1 MTTIEQVR
9 IVDAGKVSLDRVE
22 LPPCGPRDA
31 IVEIGACGICG
42 SDLSYIRLGGLAG
55 PSGEPMA
62 LGHEFAGIVTTVGA
76 EVTAITPG
84 QRVVVHPGD
93 DTIGR
98 IGNGT
103 PEGGLSTAVLVREAA
118 RGGRLFPI
126 PDDMGLDVAAL
137 AEPVAVGMHAAEQ
150 AGVGLD
156 DTVAVFGCGPIGL
169 AAIASLA
176 DRGVTGIVAVDLSAT
191 RRRLAES
198 LGAMATIDPAEISV
212 WAELGRIHGTM
223 KLQFGTAPATSA
235 YIEATG
241 SSKMLA
247 KIIDRAGRGSTI
259 CVVALH
265 YEPVPVNFLSVLM
278 QELTIR
284 GSIEY
289 PANFGDAI
297 DLLSRRDLSAMITHR
312 FALTDIASALK
323 VLDSSKEC
331 GKVMIEMR

>member
-9 IVDAGKVSLDRVE
+9 IIDAGKVSLDRVE

-31 IVEIGACGICG
+31 IVEIRACGICG

-93 DTIGR
+93 DDIGR

-126 PDDMGLDVAAL
+126 PDDMGLDIAAL

-150 AGVGLD
+150 AGVGVD

-176 DRGVTGIVAVDLSAT
+176 DRGMTRIVAVDMSAT

-198 LGAMATIDPAEISV
+198 LGAMASIDPAETSV
-212 WAELGRIHGTM
+212 GAELGRIHGTT

-312 FALTDIASALK
+312 FALADIAAALE
-323 VLDSSKEC
+323 VLGSSKEC
-331 GKVMIEMR
+331 GKVMIEMQ